1 MLVYLAAANGD
12 EVRLEKLLKQENN
25 VNFVDEA
32 TGMRPIHAAAAWG
45 NPNCLKVLV
54 NYGADVN
61 QTDELL
67 CTPLHHAAR
76 NGHTKTFEWLDE
88 NNADLVRHNLFGQSP
103 ADMALANDFP
113 DLADQILRAALKQKK
128 QLDQPVDNEVGGRAT
143 Q

>member
-1 MLVYLAAANGD
+1 
-12 EVRLEKLLKQENN
+12 
-25 VNFVDEA
+25 
-32 TGMRPIHAAAAWG
+32 MRPIHAAAAWG
-45 NPNCLKVLV
+45 NPNCLKCRTCSSSTAYTRFRHEYSLDVISDIVYHTLETVLLSQVLV

-88 NNADLVRHNLFGQSP
+88 NNADLVKRNMFGQSP

-113 DLADQILRAALKQKK
+113 DLADQIVRAGKPLR
-128 QLDQPVDNEVGGRAT
+128 
-143 Q
+143 